1 VKPNKPYIALILC
14 FVMLTAFAV
23 RMSFAQP
30 VRKILILPFQIHA
43 EKDLSFLKKGIGDM
57 LSSRLAREG
66 KVVLINPAQAIGSG
80 PEPAGAQ
87 QAIALGKKVGAD
99 DVVFGSLTLFGESIS
114 IDVRLIDVQSQKP
127 VVTFNRSG
135 KSHDEAILY
144 VNQFAEKVNTEVF
157 GQKAEAVTPQPVAEV
172 VEPSRRHPE
181 KVYKESGGVG
191 GEYSYETPG
200 QLSRRD
206 FSIWRSRN
214 FPLHISGM
222 AVGDIDGDGKN
233 ETAFISEE
241 VLLIYRF
248 NKGKFQKIVEYKGKK
263 GESFI
268 GVDVADINQ
277 NGRAE
282 IFVTAQEDRAMVGDT
297 SGTGSL
303 SQNLRSFVLEWDG
316 TQLTKIVDKQNWYYR
331 VIREPK
337 KDPVLM
343 GQKRGVKGLFSGG
356 VNIML
361 WQNGGYEA
369 VQRLKLPRGVKVF
382 GFTTGDVMNDGQEMI
397 LSFTSEEYLQIHS
410 REMDSKWKS
419 NRSMGGSGI
428 YFETAMKNT
437 SSESAPSA
445 GIMETDYYYILPR
458 IHVAD
463 MEGDG
468 LNEVIV
474 VNNRD
479 SMGKAISRFRVFKS
493 GYIECLAWD
502 QLGLYTKWKTRQVSG
517 YISDYTVA
525 DFDNDGRPE
534 LVFSVDTNL
543 DPFSSKSSKSY
554 LVSWKQKPKAKK

>member
-1 VKPNKPYIALILC
+1 MKPNRPYIVLILC
-14 FVMLTAFAV
+14 FVMLAAMAS
-23 RMSFAQP
+23 RISFAQT

-43 EKDLSFLKKGIGDM
+43 EKDLAFLKKGIGDM
-57 LSSRLAREG
+57 LSSRLAQEG
-66 KVVLINPAQAIGSG
+66 KVVLINPAEAIGSG
-80 PEPAGAQ
+80 LEPTGAQ

-135 KSHDEAILY
+135 KSHDEVILY

-157 GQKAEAVTPQPVAEV
+157 GRKAEAVTPQPEAV
-172 VEPSRRHPE
+172 VVDPSRRHPE
-181 KVYKESGGVG
+181 KVYKESDGMG
-191 GEYSYETPG
+191 GEYSYETPD

-214 FPLHISGM
+214 FPMHISGM

-233 ETAFISEE
+233 ETVFISEE
-241 VLLIYRF
+241 MLLIYRF
-248 NKGKFQKIVEYKGKK
+248 IKGKFQKVSEYKGK
-263 GESFI
+263 ENEAFI

-282 IFVTAQEDRAMVGDT
+282 IFVTAQDGQPWVEDIGVFTR
-297 SGTGSL
+297 
-303 SQNLRSFVLEWDG
+303 NLRSFVVEWDG
-316 TQLTKIVDKQNWYYR
+316 ARLTKIVDKQNWYYR

-343 GQKRGVKGLFSGG
+343 GQRRGIKGLFSGG
-356 VNIML
+356 VYFML

-397 LSFTSEEYLQIHS
+397 LSFTSEEYLQVHS

-419 NRSMGGSGI
+419 SRSMGGSGV
-428 YFETAMKNT
+428 YFEISDE
-437 SSESAPSA
+437 SSTRGSVLA
-445 GIMETDYYYILPR
+445 GVPETEYYYILPR

-502 QLGLYTKWKTRQVSG
+502 QLGLYTKWKTRKVSG

-543 DPFSSKSSKSY
+543 DPFSSKSIKSY
-554 LVSWKQKPKAKK
+554 LVSWKLKQKAKK